1 MEEMSFCCGLFLICS
16 HEYMLTLGIKGKM
29 IKKDNQGGCFG
40 SAVLFMVMR
49 EVKQKK
55 YLELDKAE
63 FKCHSVIF

>member
-1 MEEMSFCCGLFLICS
+1 
-16 HEYMLTLGIKGKM
+16 M